1 MLAQSLLRCFAS
13 SLAVCCSFQ
22 YSKYIIYSSLFYL
35 KISGNMFWPYF
46 PYLPIFPR
54 YSLVVLCQIH
64 VMNIFPA
71 VVCLFTLL
79 NDTFDEIQFLVSF
92 VVFDFCILTKKPLP
106 TSRSQNIFLR
116 IPVQDSFFFI
126 KTLYGL
132 YFLVSVSICKI
143 IFSLHT
149 QYK

>member
-1 MLAQSLLRCFAS
+1 
-13 SLAVCCSFQ
+13 
-22 YSKYIIYSSLFYL
+22 
-35 KISGNMFWPYF
+35 MFWPHF

-54 YSLVVLCQIH
+54 YSPVVLCQIN

-79 NDTFDEIQFLVSF
+79 NVTFDEIQFLVSF
-92 VVFDFCILTKKPLP
+92 VVFDFCILTMKPLP

-116 IPVQDSFFFI
+116 IPLQNSFFLKKKLSMVYI
-126 KTLYGL
+126 
-132 YFLVSVSICKI
+132 FLVSVSICKI